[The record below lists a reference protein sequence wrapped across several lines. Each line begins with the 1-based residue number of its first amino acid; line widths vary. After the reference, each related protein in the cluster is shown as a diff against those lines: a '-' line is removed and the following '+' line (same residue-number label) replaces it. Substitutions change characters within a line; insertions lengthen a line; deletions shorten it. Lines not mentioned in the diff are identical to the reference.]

1 MPPVG
6 QIGVQKIRGQLRPS
20 RKRLLESYG
29 IEAADDIIVSRLQG
43 VPGFGPV
50 MINRLVQ
57 WKKSIEN
64 KFVFNPAMSIDPRD
78 VAKVELEMLAAR
90 NKLQGS
96 VKDAYARTLQAHAEL
111 MRVRAK
117 KKQPLEQ
124 LLMALGQARSD
135 VKLLS
140 KQR

>member
-1 MPPVG
+1 
-6 QIGVQKIRGQLRPS
+6 
-20 RKRLLESYG
+20 
-29 IEAADDIIVSRLQG
+29 
-43 VPGFGPV
+43 
-50 MINRLVQ
+50 
-57 WKKSIEN
+57 
-64 KFVFNPAMSIDPRD
+64 MSIDPRD

-111 MRVRAK
+111 MRVRAT